1 MATQSP
7 FSWLEDFLQK
17 SSANF
22 QPPAWVVDET
32 QRRIVL
38 LLNHILMQEPEATR
52 RLARQ
57 KGLTVLFQWRAFT
70 LQLLAT
76 PAGLLDRAEPS
87 HVPDLTFTLTES
99 SPVAMAQGVMR
110 GDKPAIQIVGDVQ
123 LASEINWLIENVRW
137 DVEEDLSRIVGDAPA
152 HAIGQVARRMVDAL
166 REFLGRKSAQ
176 NSSNG
181 LST

>member
-17 SSANF
+17 NSVNF
-22 QPPAWVVDET
+22 HPPAWVVDET

-70 LQLLAT
+70 LQLVAT
-76 PAGLLDRAEPS
+76 PAGLLDRAAPS
-87 HVPDLTFTLTES
+87 TAPDLTFALTEP
-99 SPVAMAQGVMR
+99 SPLAMAQGAMR

-123 LASEINWLIENVRW
+123 LASEVNWLIENVRW

-152 HAIGQVARRMVDAL
+152 HAMGQVARRMVAAL
-166 REFLGRKSAQ
+166 REFVARRPGQ
-176 NSSNG
+176 GSSKG